1 MLDGALQALGASPPW
16 AGGARGGEGG
26 GLRKHTSNTL
36 PQAPATA
43 EIPANTD
50 SISGTGKKK
59 KISFD
64 LTVPIRLQRKAF
76 LSPFFR
82 EQRLKEAEDLP

>member
-1 MLDGALQALGASPPW
+1 MGPSRHWEPPPPW
-16 AGGARGGEGG
+16 ASGARGGEGG

-43 EIPANTD
+43 EIPTNID
-50 SISGTGKKK
+50 SISGTEKKK
-59 KISFD
+59 NSFA
-64 LTVPIRLQRKAF
+64 LTVPIRLEREAF